1 MAYLRLPTLV
11 RTSETLIWESILL
24 KIFIVSLVNQSVLT
38 DRAAALHQNQIRGR
52 EYVCVHKGGNRMN
65 IY

>member
-11 RTSETLIWESILL
+11 RTSETLIWEWILL
-24 KIFIVSLVNQSVLT
+24 KVFIVSLVNQSVLT

-52 EYVCVHKGGNRMN
+52 E
-65 IY
+65 